1 MNREA
6 EAHQISLMK
15 KIQDRL
21 VEERVKQ
28 EELEVQQY
36 EQSVRGATL
45 MEDTDKVL
53 GFMEEFIKRH
63 SNAQKPRDNTMF
75 RELNETDRESVNEIL
90 RSLNI
95 HYKEVF

>member
-1 MNREA
+1 
-6 EAHQISLMK
+6 
-15 KIQDRL
+15 
-21 VEERVKQ
+21 VKQ

-63 SNAQKPRDNTMF
+63 SNA
-75 RELNETDRESVNEIL
+75 
-90 RSLNI
+90 
-95 HYKEVF
+95 